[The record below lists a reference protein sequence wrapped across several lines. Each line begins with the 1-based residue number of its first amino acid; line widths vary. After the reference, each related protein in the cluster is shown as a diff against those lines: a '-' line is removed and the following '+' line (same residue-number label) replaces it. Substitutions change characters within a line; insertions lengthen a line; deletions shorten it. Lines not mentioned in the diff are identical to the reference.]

1 MQKKAA
7 MSNPRLS
14 TMILVLLLPL
24 AAEAQKTMTLDEA
37 IMVALENNYSLKIS
51 RNDQA
56 MAENNVTL
64 APFLPTVTG
73 TGRQSQTSNDVI
85 SSSAEA
91 ERSRTNLYSAGVA
104 LNWKLFD
111 GLGMFTSYSRQQEL
125 LAMSSQRVRINVEN
139 LVMSVCS
146 EYYNIIVQQNRME
159 SALTSLALSKSR
171 YENAEEKYMLGVISG
186 LDLQQAKI
194 DLNAD
199 SSAVLSQQETVISAY
214 IRLTNL
220 LSTGHEIDFNIRDSI
235 ILAPDMDID
244 SLRARTLK
252 YNNQLLLAQQGERLS
267 EYDLAAVRALRYPTL
282 SFSTGYN
289 YSRNEYP
296 WSAGSFNQTNGLN
309 WGFNMSWN
317 IFSGFET
324 NRRMANARLENEN
337 SKLAYLDIEYEI
349 MGELDLLYNTYL
361 NNITVTNFETE
372 SAELAR
378 ASLEIAMERYRLGSL
393 SGLEF
398 REYQN
403 NYLNAINRRLTAL
416 YQAKISE
423 IALRLLAGELTE

>member
-146 EYYNIIVQQNRME
+146 EYYNIIVQQNGME

>member
-7 MSNPRLS
+7 MSNRKLS
-14 TMILVLLLPL
+14 TMILLLLLPL
-24 AAEAQKTMTLDEA
+24 AAGAQKTMTLDEA

-73 TGRQSQTSNDVI
+73 TGRQSQTSNDVVS
-85 SSSAEA
+85 SSSAA

-104 LNWKLFD
+104 VNWKLFD
-111 GLGMFTSYSRQQEL
+111 GLGMFTAYSRQQEL
-125 LAMSSQRVRINVEN
+125 LAMSSQRLRINVEN
-139 LVMSVCS
+139 LVMRVCS
-146 EYYNIIVQQNRME
+146 EYYNIIVQQKRME

-171 YENAEEKYMLGVISG
+171 YENAEEKYLLGVISG

-235 ILAPDMDID
+235 IMAPDMDID
-244 SLRARTLK
+244 SLRARTVK
-252 YNNQLLLAQQGERLS
+252 YNNQLILAQQGERLS

-378 ASLEIAMERYRLGSL
+378 ASLEIAVERYRLGSL

-423 IALRLLAGELTE
+423 IGLRLLAGELTE